1 MTEKTLCQER
11 NIQKSITNFT
21 IFNKIKEK
29 NIYLYRHRKA
39 LNDSSIPI
47 YNKNYQQTQIRRA
60 LPQSDKEYL

>member
-1 MTEKTLCQER
+1 MTEKTLCQEG

-21 IFNKIKEK
+21 IFNEIKEK
-29 NIYLYRHRKA
+29 NLYLYRHRKPF
-39 LNDSSIPI
+39 NDSSIPI